1 MLCITCS
8 RLDRGVTVKLHVL
21 NSMFVSKELG
31 WSFVRDANKEQ
42 NVLDEFIISIHTKSL
57 LSFNKYFLKVR
68 NELVSS

>member
-31 WSFVRDANKEQ
+31 WTSLKRDGLSC
-42 NVLDEFIISIHTKSL
+42 VMRTKS
-57 LSFNKYFLKVR
+57 KTFLV
-68 NELVSS
+68 NSQSVSISNHCYRFTNIS